1 MKTHYLKL
9 ALGFLLLANNTF
21 AQEIRVDTI
30 KVNKTRIIRI
40 VRLWTVPKFILQ
52 LSGNYNSGAL
62 ELSEHNGGFSRS
74 DFQLGKSYC
83 ARNGYG
89 ISLIGKIPLH
99 KKGRFWLDVI
109 SSFNRFQ
116 SNLIAT
122 NTEQGKVAY
131 NVFSGGVGLDY
142 NFTPTHRVKY
152 FLGVNTLFSAISGKA
167 ELVTPDSTTRYNV
180 KINSGFRIGYS
191 VFVGFEYAFDKN
203 VGMNLGIKFTH
214 ANLLLKKTSALIDSS
229 QTGLNDDGIMQIYSG
244 WKQFAYASVFGGFSY
259 YFGVREK
266 RYKLP

>member
-9 ALGFLLLANNTF
+9 ALGFLLLANITF

-116 SNLIAT
+116 SNLIA
-122 NTEQGKVAY
+122 
-131 NVFSGGVGLDY
+131 
-142 NFTPTHRVKY
+142 
-152 FLGVNTLFSAISGKA
+152 
-167 ELVTPDSTTRYNV
+167 
-180 KINSGFRIGYS
+180 
-191 VFVGFEYAFDKN
+191 
-203 VGMNLGIKFTH
+203 
-214 ANLLLKKTSALIDSS
+214 
-229 QTGLNDDGIMQIYSG
+229 
-244 WKQFAYASVFGGFSY
+244 
-259 YFGVREK
+259 
-266 RYKLP
+266 